1 MKTKK
6 KFEWYGIIRVTA
18 AIAIALLIAAAII
31 FVVADD
37 PLTALNKFL
46 LGPLSTKR
54 NFFNVIE
61 TMIPLVFCG
70 LAINVMHKSGLF
82 SMAADSSF

>member
-46 LGPLSTKR
+46 LGPLSL
-54 NFFNVIE
+54 
-61 TMIPLVFCG
+61 M
-70 LAINVMHKSGLF
+70 
-82 SMAADSSF
+82 